1 MREPDSVKQLV
12 IFLAVMMVI
21 VAGMVYYHKVTPSPF
36 DAKAFFGE
44 TGAVPVVPLPVVPK
58 TGTVGQIPRS

>member
-1 MREPDSVKQLV
+1 MRDSGSVKQLV
-12 IFLAVMMVI
+12 VFLAVTAVI

-44 TGAVPVVPLPVVPK
+44 TGAVPVVPLPVAPK
-58 TGTVGQIPRS
+58 TGTVAQIPRS